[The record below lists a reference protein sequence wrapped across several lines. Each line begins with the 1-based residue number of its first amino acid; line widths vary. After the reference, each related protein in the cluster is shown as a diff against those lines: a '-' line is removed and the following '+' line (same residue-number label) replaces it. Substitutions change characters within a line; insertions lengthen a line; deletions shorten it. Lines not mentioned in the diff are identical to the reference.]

1 MFAQEL
7 AKRGLNSKMDQ
18 AYAAELAELP
28 SVQAKSA

>member
-1 MFAQEL
+1 VFAQEL